1 MNKTT
6 NRKLLKQLPMRML
19 RVGNW
24 PAGPVV
30 KIRNPGNH
38 AEVVA
43 TVVTVTESAAAMVES
58 AHAAFPAWAATPLA
72 ERLRILHAAL
82 EGLKADTERFARII
96 TAENGKPVAESRR
109 EIGAALADGFHQLEV
124 ARRTRW
130 RRRLRSPSPTCRSE
144 VRLFP
149 LGVFLLVT
157 PWNFPLAT
165 LVRKIIPALAFGNTV
180 VAKPSLETPGAAFAF
195 FQLLARAGLPA
206 GVAHLAL
213 CSGSVAGRR
222 LVPHRLVRGISF
234 TGSTAVGLGISRQT
248 AEQDVRLQLEMGGK
262 NACVVLADADL
273 GRAADAVVTAAFTC
287 AGQWCTGTSRIIVE
301 AAVHDAFLEKL
312 LMRVREIKVGPGWRS
327 ASTMGPITTRQHF
340 QEILEAIRAGVADG
354 AQLVAGGRSLSPL
367 AGCTGNYLAP
377 TIFDEVNENMALF
390 QEEIFGPVVT
400 VTCARDTEDA
410 LRLANHSP
418 YGLSVSVFTR
428 SARKAEQFIQ
438 RVESGL
444 SHWNLHTAYREP
456 ALPISGWKQSGRG
469 IPECGDQCRQFFTRS
484 RSVYLAD
491 RTG

>member
-1 MNKTT
+1 
-6 NRKLLKQLPMRML
+6 MRIL

-30 KIRNPGNH
+30 KLRNPGNH
-38 AEVVA
+38 AQVVA
-43 TVVTVTESAAAMVES
+43 TVVTVTGAQAATMVEA
-58 AHAAFPAWAATPLA
+58 AHAAFPAWAAMPLA
-72 ERLRILHAAL
+72 GRLRILCAAL
-82 EGLKADTERFARII
+82 EGLKAATERVARII
-96 TAENGKPVAESRR
+96 TMENGKPLAESRR
-109 EIGAALADGFHQLEV
+109 EIAAALADGFHQLEV
-124 ARRTRW
+124 ARHTRW
-130 RRRLRSPSPTCRSE
+130 RVRHRSPSRACRSE

-157 PWNFPLAT
+157 PFNFPLAT
-165 LVRKIIPALAFGNTV
+165 MVRKVIPALAFGNTL
-180 VAKPSLETPGAAFAF
+180 VAKAPLETPGAAFAF
-195 FQLLARAGLPA
+195 FQLLARAGLPS

-213 CSGSVAGRR
+213 CSGSVAGRS

-248 AEQDVRLQLEMGGK
+248 AEKNVRLQLELGGK

-273 GRAADAVVTAAFTC
+273 DRAADAVVTAAFTC
-287 AGQWCTGTSRIIVE
+287 AGQWCTGTSRVIVDSS
-301 AAVHDAFLEKL
+301 VHDLFLEKL
-312 LMRVREIKVGPGWRS
+312 LTRVREIKVGPGWRS
-327 ASTMGPITTRQHF
+327 ASTMGPITTQQHY

-354 AQLVAGGRSLSPL
+354 AQLVAGGRPLSPL

-377 TIFDEVNENMALF
+377 TIFDEINENTALF

-400 VTCARDTEDA
+400 VTSARDTEDA
-410 LRLANHSP
+410 LRLANHTP
-418 YGLSVSVFTR
+418 YGLSVSVFTQ

-469 IPECGDQCRQFFTRS
+469 IAECGDQCRQFFTRS
-484 RSVYLAD
+484 RAVYLAD
-491 RTG
+491 HTG

>member
-1 MNKTT
+1 MKT
-6 NRKLLKQLPMRML
+6 L
-19 RVGNW
+19 RSITACSEDL

-30 KIRNPGNH
+30 EIRNPGNQ

-43 TVVTVTESAAAMVES
+43 TVVTAPEAVAARMIES
-58 AHAAFPAWAATPLA
+58 AHVAFPGWSSTPLP
-72 ERLRILHAAL
+72 ERLRMLHAAL
-82 EGLKADTERFARII
+82 KALETDTARVARII
-96 TAENGKPVAESRR
+96 TAENGKPLAESLR
-109 EIGAALADGFHQLEV
+109 EIAAALADGFHQLEV

-130 RRRLRSPSPTCRSE
+130 RVRHRSPSRACRSE

-165 LVRKIIPALAFGNTV
+165 LLRKLVPALAFGNTV
-180 VAKPSLETPGAAFAF
+180 VAKPSLETPCAAFAF

-213 CSGSVAGRR
+213 CSGSLACRR
-222 LVPHRLVRGISF
+222 LVPHPLVRGISF
-234 TGSTAVGLGISRQT
+234 TGSTAVGLGLCRQT

-273 GRAADAVVTAAFTC
+273 DRAAEAVVTAAFTC
-287 AGQWCTGTSRIIVE
+287 AGQWCTGTSRVIVE
-301 AAVHDAFLEKL
+301 ASVHDLFLEKL
-312 LMRVREIKVGPGWRS
+312 LTRVREIKVGPGWRS

-340 QEILEAIRAGVADG
+340 QEILEAVRVGKSAGAR
-354 AQLVAGGRSLSPL
+354 LVAGGHSLSPV
-367 AGCTGNYLAP
+367 AGYKGNYLAP
-377 TIFDEVNENMALF
+377 TVFDGVTEEMALF
-390 QEEIFGPVVT
+390 REEIFGPVLAVT
-400 VTCARDTEDA
+400 TARDAEDA
-410 LRLANHSP
+410 LRLANLSP

-428 SARKAEQFIQ
+428 SARNAERFIQ
-438 RVESGL
+438 RVEAGL

-469 IPECGDQCRQFFTRS
+469 IAECGDQCRQFFTRS
-484 RSVYLAD
+484 RSVYLAHQA
-491 RTG
+491 G